1 MPLVQVQLDIPN
13 DVYKE
18 ILNGSL
24 DLLGMVKNRQN
35 KVRKHIQKA
44 EIIKTNKEASAKN
57 FDVIRSIKEHKAV
70 MISVGI
76 TATLIGVGAYTYHG
90 RKVHKKVA
98 VEESFADFHK
108 SLTEYL
114 KASKN
119 GKLNIEV
126 VDNLLNALDGMENK
140 QFKENMKW
148 AIHSSQLTVLVSMI
162 FAYTESLAKAN
173 SFNAKILKPQSD
185 MKGKIE
191 SLKSYLK
198 IQKQI
203 LQSAA

>member
-1 MPLVQVQLDIPN
+1 MPLVQVQIDIP
-13 DVYKE
+13 DDIYKE

-24 DLLGMVKNRQN
+24 DLLGMVKDRQN
-35 KVRKHIQKA
+35 KVRKHIPKA
-44 EIIKTNKEASAKN
+44 ELIKTHKEAKN
-57 FDVIRSIKEHKAV
+57 KHFDISRSVKKHKAV
-70 MISVGI
+70 VIGVGVV
-76 TATLIGVGAYTYHG
+76 TTLVGVGAYTYHTW
-90 RKVHKKVA
+90 KVHKKAA
-98 VEESFADFHK
+98 VEESFADFQK

-119 GKLNIEV
+119 GELNAEV
-126 VDNLLNALDGMENK
+126 VDNILNALDVLENK
-140 QFKENMKW
+140 EFEGNMRLM
-148 AIHSSQLTVLVSMI
+148 ISSSQLTALISII
-162 FAYTESLAKAN
+162 FAYTELLAKAN
-173 SFNAKILKPQSD
+173 SFDAKILKPQSD